1 MKKNYFYLL
10 SVMVLFAS
18 CSHNVKKSELNSNY
32 DVEVVESV
40 GMAPIVD
47 SNISAAKKSSL
58 DDALKNALHLVVGVY
73 VSGDTLVSKSVLI
86 DDEITSKSEG
96 YIEKY
101 EVLKE
106 YTEDNFYKT
115 KIKAYVRKEDITN
128 KIKTIENP
136 VEKIGSPSV
145 YISINDN
152 GKAPGFA
159 NNELVSN
166 FKKDTFRVMK
176 DSDSADIIVDG
187 RTDIKFNTSEGLGG
201 FISYSCSISGRIYT
215 KENEMIGAF
224 SGSNGGIGLN
234 DNDAQN
240 NAGINCARKVYSEI
254 KNSIID
260 FYNQKRIV
268 KFDITNL
275 DSVNDLNELIKYF
288 RNIPLIRTAVVKNY
302 SNSSASIE
310 ILLHKGKASDIS
322 DIISKNKKINILK
335 IGDYSITA
343 AYHNQ

>member
-1 MKKNYFYLL
+1 MKIKHFAILAAVAL
-10 SVMVLFAS
+10 SVS
-18 CSHNVKKSELNSNY
+18 CSHNIKKSELNSNY
-32 DVEVVESV
+32 EVEIVESA

-47 SNISAAKKSSL
+47 NNISGAKQSAL

-101 EVLKE
+101 EILKE

-115 KIKAYVRKEDITN
+115 RIKAYVRKEDITA

-136 VEKIGSPSV
+136 VEKIGTPSV
-145 YISINDN
+145 FVDIKDNDN
-152 GKAPGFA
+152 KNISFA
-159 NNELVSN
+159 NDELISDL
-166 FKKDTFRVMK
+166 KKDSFRVI
-176 DSDSADIIVDG
+176 SDTSSADIIIDG
-187 RTDIKFNTSEGLGG
+187 MTDVKYNTSEGLGG

-215 KENEMIGAF
+215 GNNEMIGAF

-234 DNDAQN
+234 DADAKN
-240 NAGINCARKVYSEI
+240 NASLNCARKVYSDI

-260 FYNQKRIV
+260 FYNQKRV
-268 KFDITNL
+268 VRFDVTGL
-275 DSVNDLNELIKYF
+275 ASVNDLNELIKYF

-302 SNSSASIE
+302 DNNSASIE
-310 ILLHKGKASDIS
+310 LLLHKGKASDVS
-322 DIISKNKKINILK
+322 DIVSKNNKIEISKIR
-335 IGDYSITA
+335 DFSITA
-343 AYHNQ
+343 VYRN

>member
-10 SVMVLFAS
+10 LAGFFFAS
-18 CSHNVKKSELNSNY
+18 CSHSIKKSELNNNY

-47 SNISAAKKSSL
+47 NNISAAKKSSL
-58 DDALKNALHLVVGVY
+58 NDALKNALHLVVGVY

-145 YISINDN
+145 YISISDN
-152 GKAPGFA
+152 GNKISGFA
-159 NNELVSN
+159 ANELVSN
-166 FKKDTFRVMK
+166 FKKDSFRVMI
-176 DSDSADIIVDG
+176 DTHSADIIVDG
-187 RTDIKFNTSEGLGG
+187 ITDIKFNTSEGLGG

-234 DNDAQN
+234 DNDAKN
-240 NAGINCARKVYSEI
+240 NAAINCARKVYSDI

-268 KFDITNL
+268 RFDITNL

-302 SNSSASIE
+302 SNNSASIE
-310 ILLHKGKASDIS
+310 LLLHKGKASDIS
-322 DIISKNKKINILK
+322 DIISKNNKINILK

-343 AYHNQ
+343 AYHN